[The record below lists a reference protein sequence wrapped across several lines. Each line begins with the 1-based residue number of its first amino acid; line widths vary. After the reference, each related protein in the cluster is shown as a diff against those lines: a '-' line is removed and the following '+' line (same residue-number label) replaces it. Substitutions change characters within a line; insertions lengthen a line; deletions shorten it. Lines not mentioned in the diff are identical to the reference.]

1 MPLNV
6 PAFIAGRIVFNKE
19 QSFSRFIIRL
29 AVAATA
35 ISVAAMILTVAFTNG
50 FQFAIAQKIF
60 SFSGH
65 IRVQH
70 FEPTRAAIAE
80 ETPMIPNDTVLQ
92 VVRSN
97 PDVESVLPYATKNGV
112 IRSDESMETA
122 LLKGVER
129 NYNFHHLDPFL
140 LAGHWIQFPDSGYS
154 NQINLSSFMAN
165 ELKIK
170 VNDKVVIYFI
180 QPDGSRRARPMT
192 VAGIYKT
199 GIEDFDK
206 LIAIVDLRLIRRLN
220 NWEKNEIGGYE
231 IFLKDFRKAD
241 TVSNLLFSHLPE
253 SWNTRT
259 TEEVFPG
266 IFDWLRLQDTTI
278 AIVIIIM
285 IIVAILNL
293 ITCLI
298 ILLLER
304 TRMVGILKAIGSSD
318 FAIQKIFLYQGSFI
332 TLTGILLGNGLGLV
346 SCWLQQRYG
355 FIRLPEDAYFI
366 SKAEVKFEWWHILA
380 IDAGTFLVCFLVLMI
395 PTIIIRNINPVRAII
410 FR

>member
-1 MPLNV
+1 LNV
-6 PAFIAGRIVFNKE
+6 PAFIAGRIVFNKQ

-50 FQFAIAQKIF
+50 FQYAIAQKIF

-65 IRVQH
+65 IHVQH
-70 FEPTRAAIAE
+70 FEPNRAAIAE
-80 ETPMIPNDTVLQ
+80 ETPMVPNDTVMR
-92 VVRSN
+92 VVQSN
-97 PDVESVLPYATKNGV
+97 PDVVVVQPYATKNGI
-112 IRSDESMETA
+112 IRSNETMETA
-122 LLKGVER
+122 LLKGVEK
-129 NYNFHHLDPFL
+129 NYDFHRLDPFL
-140 LAGHWIQFPDSGYS
+140 QEGHWIQFADTGYS
-154 NQINLSSFMAN
+154 SQVNLSTYMAD
-165 ELKIK
+165 ELKVK
-170 VNDKVVIYFI
+170 PNDKVIIYFI

-206 LIAIVDLRLIRRLN
+206 LMAIVDLRLIRRLN
-220 NWEKNEIGGYE
+220 NWEHNEIGGYE
-231 IFLKDFRKAD
+231 IFLKDYRKAD
-241 TVSNLLFSHLPE
+241 STSNLLFTQLPE

-259 TEEVFPG
+259 TEEIFPG
-266 IFDWLRLQDTTI
+266 IFDWLKLQDTTI
-278 AIVIIIM
+278 AIVVIIM

-304 TRMVGILKAIGSSD
+304 TRMVGILKAIGSTD
-318 FAIQKIFLYQGSFI
+318 FSIQKIFLYQGSFI
-332 TLTGILLGNGLGLV
+332 TLTGILLGNGLGLLF
-346 SCWLQQRYG
+346 CWLQGRYG

-366 SKAEVKFEWWHILA
+366 SKAEVKLEWWHVMV
-380 IDAGTFLVCFLVLMI
+380 IDAGTFLICFLILMI
-395 PTIIIRNINPVRAII
+395 PTIIIRKIQPARAII

>member
-1 MPLNV
+1 LNV
-6 PAFIAGRIVFNKE
+6 PAFIAGRIVFNKQ

-50 FQFAIAQKIF
+50 FQYAIAQKIF

-70 FEPTRAAIAE
+70 FEPNRAAIAE
-80 ETPMIPNDTVLQ
+80 ETPMMPNDTVLRVLHANDQ
-92 VVRSN
+92 IQ
-97 PDVESVLPYATKNGV
+97 SVQPYATKNGI
-112 IRSDESMETA
+112 IRSDETMETA
-122 LLKGVER
+122 LLKGVDR
-129 NYNFHHLDPFL
+129 NYDFHRLDPFL
-140 LAGHWIQFPDSGYS
+140 QTGHWIPFADTGYS
-154 NQINLSSFMAN
+154 SQVNLSAAMAK
-165 ELKIK
+165 ELKVK
-170 VNDKVVIYFI
+170 ANDKVIIYII

-206 LIAIVDLRLIRRLN
+206 LIAIVDLGLIRRLN

-231 IFLKDFRKAD
+231 ISLKDYRRAD
-241 TVSNLLFSHLPE
+241 TVSNLLFAQLPE

-259 TEEVFPG
+259 TEEIFPG
-266 IFDWLRLQDTTI
+266 IFDWLKLQDTTI
-278 AIVIIIM
+278 AIVVIIM

-304 TRMVGILKAIGSSD
+304 TRMVGILKAVGSPD
-318 FAIQKIFLYQGSFI
+318 FSIQKIFFYQGSFI
-332 TLTGILLGNGLGLV
+332 TLTGILLGNFLGLV
-346 SCWLQQRYG
+346 FCWLQQRYG

-366 SKAEVKFEWWHILA
+366 SKAEVKLEWWHILV
-380 IDAGTFLVCFLVLMI
+380 IDAGTFLVCFLILMI
-395 PTIIIRNINPVRAII
+395 PTLIIRKIQPARAII